1 MSRKV
6 ALWWTGVVAAIA
18 IVLLSPQWGG
28 GIVRTVHDTTV
39 VVAPY
44 PGTQTLYLADSL
56 FSAKLYTADS
66 IIDVNLHRP
75 VTAVD
80 SIVRIT
86 CPSGAGP
93 SKVIHY
99 PARLW
104 WTWYDDH
111 TIAIGIRGDSI
122 TLYQRQLDPQCSVS
136 RGSL

>member
-1 MSRKV
+1 MSRK
-6 ALWWTGVVAAIA
+6 AAFWWTGVVAAIA
-18 IVLLSPQWGG
+18 IALLSPQWGG
-28 GIVRTVHDTTV
+28 GIVRTVHDTTTV
-39 VVAPY
+39 DA
-44 PGTQTLYLADSL
+44 TSSLQILYDSIL
-56 FSAKLYTADS
+56 VAKLYTADS
-66 IIDVNLHRP
+66 IINANLHKP
-75 VTAVD
+75 LTAVD